1 MKEKSRKVK
10 MKRSVG
16 DYAISV
22 ITYIVYALFA
32 LVCAYPF
39 YYIFVNTISANDLSD
54 KGKIL
59 FWPQGV
65 HFTNYVNAIQIPGL
79 LQAAKISVARTFIGT
94 ALTVLM
100 AAFLGYMFT
109 RETMWK
115 RKLWYRF
122 IILTMYFNAGIIPW
136 YITMRNLH
144 LTNNFLAYVLPALV
158 SPFNVILVKTYV
170 ESRYCAT

>member
-54 KGKIL
+54 KGRFFSGPRASISPITSMPSR
-59 FWPQGV
+59 FRGCCRRPRFRWPGR
-65 HFTNYVNAIQIPGL
+65 
-79 LQAAKISVARTFIGT
+79 SS
-94 ALTVLM
+94 
-100 AAFLGYMFT
+100 
-109 RETMWK
+109 E
-115 RKLWYRF
+115 
-122 IILTMYFNAGIIPW
+122 
-136 YITMRNLH
+136 
-144 LTNNFLAYVLPALV
+144 LP
-158 SPFNVILVKTYV
+158 
-170 ESRYCAT
+170 SRC